1 MCNLSEGVK
10 EERWQEAKIDCAK
23 EHVYNV
29 MKGLGI
35 TFDETVKILKVDK
48 DIAEIIKKDIMAQ

>member
-10 EERWQEAKIDCAK
+10 EEGRQEAKIDCAK
-23 EHVYNV
+23 EYVCTV
-29 MKGLGI
+29 MKKRKM
-35 TFDETVKILKVDK
+35 TFDEAVDYLEVDK